1 MDIKR
6 LIRVGTVSNVNAAEG
21 TVRVAFAAQDDMVTY
36 ELPVITRGSKN
47 NKDYWL
53 PDVDEQVLCLFLPNV
68 SGRGVCEGFV
78 LGTFY
83 SSVDAPVENSGDVHA
98 VKYGDGTIIK
108 HDRSTGKL
116 TINATG
122 DIDIIAGGKITINGQ
137 TIYLN

>member
-6 LIRVGTVSNVNAAEG
+6 LIRVGTVSSVNAAAG

-53 PDVDEQVLCLFLPNV
+53 PDVDEQVLCLFLPNI

>member
-1 MDIKR
+1 MDIKK
-6 LIRVGTVSNVNAAEG
+6 LIRVGTVSTVNAAAG
-21 TVRVAFAAQDDMVTY
+21 TVRVAFAAQDEMVTY
-36 ELPVITRGSKN
+36 ELPVLTRGSKS

-53 PDVDEQVLCLFLPNV
+53 PDVDEQVLCIFLPNV

>member
-6 LIRVGTVSNVNAAEG
+6 LIRVGTVSSVNAAAG

-36 ELPVITRGSKN
+36 ELPVITRSSKN

-53 PDVDEQVLCLFLPNV
+53 PDVDEQVLCLFLPNT
-68 SGRGVCEGFV
+68 SGRGVCDGFV

>member
-6 LIRVGTVSNVNAAEG
+6 LIRVGTVSSVNAAAG

-53 PDVDEQVLCLFLPNV
+53 PDVDEQVLCLFLPNT
-68 SGRGVCEGFV
+68 SGRGVCDGFV

-108 HDRSTGKL
+108 HDRRTGKL

-122 DIDIIAGGKITINGQ
+122 DIDIIAGGNVTINGQ
-137 TIYLN
+137 TINLN

>member
-6 LIRVGTVSNVNAAEG
+6 LIRVGTVSSVNAAAG
-21 TVRVAFAAQDDMVTY
+21 TVRVAFSVQDDMVTY

-83 SSVDAPVENSGDVHA
+83 STVDAPVEGSGDVHA
-98 VKYGDGTIIK
+98 IKYGDGSVIK

-122 DIDIIAGGKITINGQ
+122 DIDIIAGGKVTINGQ

>member
-6 LIRVGTVSNVNAAEG
+6 LIRVGTVSSINAAAG

-36 ELPVITRGSKN
+36 ELLVITRGSKN

-53 PDVDEQVLCLFLPNV
+53 PDVDEQVLCLFLPNT
-68 SGRGVCEGFV
+68 SGRGVCDGFV

-83 SSVDAPVENSGDVHA
+83 SSVDAPVENSGNVHA
-98 VKYGDGTIIK
+98 VKYSDGTIIK

>member
-1 MDIKR
+1 MDIKK
-6 LIRVGTVSNVNAAEG
+6 LIRVGTVSSVNAAAG
-21 TVRVAFAAQDDMVTY
+21 SVRVAFAAQDDMVTY

-53 PDVDEQVLCLFLPNV
+53 PDVDEQVLCLFLPNT
-68 SGRGVCEGFV
+68 SGRGVCDGFV

-108 HDRSTGKL
+108 HDCSTGKL

>member
-1 MDIKR
+1 MDIKK
-6 LIRVGTVSNVNAAEG
+6 LIRVGTVSSINAAAG

-53 PDVDEQVLCLFLPNV
+53 PDVDEQVLCLFLPNT
-68 SGRGVCEGFV
+68 SGRGVCDGFV

-83 SSVDAPVENSGDVHA
+83 SSVDAPVESSGDVHA

-108 HDRSTGKL
+108 HDRRTGKL

>member
-6 LIRVGTVSNVNAAEG
+6 LIRVGTVSSVNAAAG

-53 PDVDEQVLCLFLPNV
+53 PDVDEQVLCLFLPNT
-68 SGRGVCEGFV
+68 SGRGVRDGFV

-83 SSVDAPVENSGDVHA
+83 SSVDAPMENSGDVHA

>member
-6 LIRVGTVSNVNAAEG
+6 LIRVGTVSSVNAAAG
-21 TVRVAFAAQDDMVTY
+21 TVRVAFAAQDKMVTY
-36 ELPVITRGSKN
+36 ELPVLTRGSKN

-83 SSVDAPVENSGDVHA
+83 SSVDAPVEGSVDVHA
-98 VKYGDGTIIK
+98 FKFGDGSAIK
-108 HDRSTGKL
+108 HDRNSGKL
-116 TINATG
+116 TINVKG
-122 DIDIIAGGKITINGQ
+122 DIDIIAGGKVTVNGTTIN
-137 TIYLN
+137 LN

>member
-6 LIRVGTVSNVNAAEG
+6 LIRVGTVSSVNAAAG

-53 PDVDEQVLCLFLPNV
+53 PDVDEQVLCLFLPNT
-68 SGRGVCEGFV
+68 SGRGVCDGFV

-98 VKYGDGTIIK
+98 LKYGDGTIIK

-122 DIDIIAGGKITINGQ
+122 DIDIIAGGKVTINGQ

>member
-6 LIRVGTVSNVNAAEG
+6 LIRVGTVSSVNAAAG

-53 PDVDEQVLCLFLPNV
+53 PDIDEQVLCLFLPNT
-68 SGRGVCEGFV
+68 SGRGVCDGFV

-122 DIDIIAGGKITINGQ
+122 DIDIIAGGKVTINGQ

>member
-1 MDIKR
+1 MDIKK
-6 LIRVGTVSNVNAAEG
+6 LIRVGTVSSVNAAAG
-21 TVRVAFAAQDDMVTY
+21 SVRVAFAAQDDMVTY

-122 DIDIIAGGKITINGQ
+122 DIDIIAGGNVTINGQ
-137 TIYLN
+137 TINLN

>member
-6 LIRVGTVSNVNAAEG
+6 LIRVGTVSSVNAAEG

-53 PDVDEQVLCLFLPNV
+53 PDVDEQVLCLFLPNT
-68 SGRGVCEGFV
+68 SGRGVCDGFV

>member
-6 LIRVGTVSNVNAAEG
+6 LIRVGTVSSVNAAAG

-53 PDVDEQVLCLFLPNV
+53 PDVDEQVLCLFLPNT
-68 SGRGVCEGFV
+68 SGRGVCDGFV

-108 HDRSTGKL
+108 HDCSTGKL

-122 DIDIIAGGKITINGQ
+122 DIDIIAGGKVTINGQ

>member
-1 MDIKR
+1 MDIKK
-6 LIRVGTVSNVNAAEG
+6 LIRVGTVSSVNAAAG
-21 TVRVAFAAQDDMVTY
+21 SVRVAFAAQDDMVTY

-53 PDVDEQVLCLFLPNV
+53 PDVDEQVLCLFLPNT
-68 SGRGVCEGFV
+68 SGRGVCDGFV

-122 DIDIIAGGKITINGQ
+122 DIDIIAGGNVTINGQ

>member
-1 MDIKR
+1 MDIKK
-6 LIRVGTVSNVNAAEG
+6 LIRVGTVSSVNAAAG

-53 PDVDEQVLCLFLPNV
+53 PDVDEQVLCLFLPNT
-68 SGRGVCEGFV
+68 SGRGVCDGFV

-83 SSVDAPVENSGDVHA
+83 SSIDAPVENSGDVHA

-116 TINATG
+116 TINATS

>member
-6 LIRVGTVSNVNAAEG
+6 LIRVGTVSSVNAAAG

-53 PDVDEQVLCLFLPNV
+53 PDVDEQVLCLFLPNT
-68 SGRGVCEGFV
+68 SGRGVCDGFV

-83 SSVDAPVENSGDVHA
+83 SSIDAPVENSGDVHA

-122 DIDIIAGGKITINGQ
+122 DIDIIAGGKVTINGQ

>member
-6 LIRVGTVSNVNAAEG
+6 LIRVGTVSSVNAAAG

-53 PDVDEQVLCLFLPNV
+53 PDVDEQVLCLFLPNT
-68 SGRGVCEGFV
+68 SGRGVCDGFV

>member
-6 LIRVGTVSNVNAAEG
+6 LIRVGTVSSVNAAG
-21 TVRVAFAAQDDMVTY
+21 TVRVAFNAQDDMVTY
-36 ELPVITRGSKN
+36 ELPVVTHGSKS

-83 SSVDAPVENSGDVHA
+83 SSVDAPVESSVDVHA
-98 VKYGDGTIIK
+98 FKFGDGSVVK

-122 DIDIIAGGKITINGQ
+122 NIEIIAGGKVTINGT
-137 TIYLN
+137 TINLN

>member
-6 LIRVGTVSNVNAAEG
+6 LIRVGTVSSVNAAAG

-53 PDVDEQVLCLFLPNV
+53 PDVDEQVLCLFLPNT
-68 SGRGVCEGFV
+68 SGRGVRDGFV

-137 TIYLN
+137 TIYSN

>member
-1 MDIKR
+1 MDIKK
-6 LIRVGTVSNVNAAEG
+6 LIRVGTVSSVNPAAG

-68 SGRGVCEGFV
+68 SGRGVCDGFV
-78 LGTFY
+78 IGTFY

-108 HDRSTGKL
+108 HDRRTGKL

-122 DIDIIAGGKITINGQ
+122 DIDIIAGGNVTINGQ
-137 TIYLN
+137 TINLN

>member
-1 MDIKR
+1 MDIKK
-6 LIRVGTVSNVNAAEG
+6 LIRVGTVSSVNAAAG

-53 PDVDEQVLCLFLPNV
+53 PDVDEQVLCLFLPNT
-68 SGRGVCEGFV
+68 SGRGVCDGFV

-122 DIDIIAGGKITINGQ
+122 DIDIIAGGNVTINGQ

>member
-6 LIRVGTVSNVNAAEG
+6 LIRVGTVSSVNAAAG
-21 TVRVAFAAQDDMVTY
+21 SVRVAFAAQDDMVTY

-83 SSVDAPVENSGDVHA
+83 SSVDAPVENSGDAHA

>member
-1 MDIKR
+1 MDIKK
-6 LIRVGTVSNVNAAEG
+6 LIRVGTVSSINAAAG

-53 PDVDEQVLCLFLPNV
+53 PDVDEQVLCLFLPNT
-68 SGRGVCEGFV
+68 SGRGVCDGFV

-122 DIDIIAGGKITINGQ
+122 DIDIIAGGNVTINGQ

>member
-1 MDIKR
+1 MDIKK
-6 LIRVGTVSNVNAAEG
+6 LIRVGTVSSINAAAG

-53 PDVDEQVLCLFLPNV
+53 PDVDEQVLCLFLPNT
-68 SGRGVCEGFV
+68 SGRGVRDGFV

-83 SSVDAPVENSGDVHA
+83 SSVEAPVENSGDVHA

-122 DIDIIAGGKITINGQ
+122 DIDIIAGGNVTINGQ

>member
-6 LIRVGTVSNVNAAEG
+6 LIRVGTVSSVNAAAG

-36 ELPVITRGSKN
+36 ELPVITRGSRS

-53 PDVDEQVLCLFLPNV
+53 PDVDEQVLCLFLPNT
-68 SGRGVCEGFV
+68 SGRGICDGFV

>member
-6 LIRVGTVSNVNAAEG
+6 LIRVGTVSSVNAAAG

-53 PDVDEQVLCLFLPNV
+53 PDVDEQVLCLFLPNT
-68 SGRGVCEGFV
+68 SGRGICDGFV

-122 DIDIIAGGKITINGQ
+122 DIDIIAGGKVTINGQ

>member
-6 LIRVGTVSNVNAAEG
+6 LIRVGTVSSVNAAAG

-53 PDVDEQVLCLFLPNV
+53 PDVDEQVLCLFLPNT
-68 SGRGVCEGFV
+68 SGRGVCDGFV

-83 SSVDAPVENSGDVHA
+83 SSIDAPVENSGDVHA

-137 TIYLN
+137 TVYLN

>member
-6 LIRVGTVSNVNAAEG
+6 LIRVGTVSSVNAVAG
-21 TVRVAFAAQDDMVTY
+21 TVRVAFSAQDDMVTY
-36 ELPVITRGSKN
+36 ELPVVTRGSKS

-83 SSVDAPVENSGDVHA
+83 SSVDAPVESSVDVHA
-98 VKYGDGTIIK
+98 FKFGDGSVVK

-122 DIDIIAGGKITINGQ
+122 DIEIIAGGKVTINGT
-137 TIYLN
+137 TINLN

>member
-1 MDIKR
+1 MDIKK
-6 LIRVGTVSNVNAAEG
+6 LIRVGTVSSVNAAAG
-21 TVRVAFAAQDDMVTY
+21 SVRVAFAAQDDMVTY

-53 PDVDEQVLCLFLPNV
+53 PDVDEQVLCLFLPNT
-68 SGRGVCEGFV
+68 SGRGVRDGFV

-108 HDRSTGKL
+108 HDRRTGKL

-122 DIDIIAGGKITINGQ
+122 DIDIIAGGNVTINGQ
-137 TIYLN
+137 TINLN

>member
-6 LIRVGTVSNVNAAEG
+6 LIRVGTVSSVNAAAG

-53 PDVDEQVLCLFLPNV
+53 PDVDEQVLCLFLPNT
-68 SGRGVCEGFV
+68 SGRGVRDGFV

-122 DIDIIAGGKITINGQ
+122 DIDIIAGGNVTINGQ
-137 TIYLN
+137 TINLN

>member
-1 MDIKR
+1 MDIKK
-6 LIRVGTVSNVNAAEG
+6 LIRVGTVSSVNAAAG

-53 PDVDEQVLCLFLPNV
+53 PDVDEQVLCLFLPNT
-68 SGRGVCEGFV
+68 SGRGVCDGFV

-83 SSVDAPVENSGDVHA
+83 SSIDGAGGKQRRCTCD
-98 VKYGDGTIIK
+98 KYGDGTIIK

-122 DIDIIAGGKITINGQ
+122 DLDIIAGGKITINGQ

>member
-1 MDIKR
+1 MDIKK
-6 LIRVGTVSNVNAAEG
+6 LIRVGTVSTVNAAAG
-21 TVRVAFAAQDDMVTY
+21 TVRVAFAAQDEMVTY
-36 ELPVITRGSKN
+36 ELPVLTRGSKS

-53 PDVDEQVLCLFLPNV
+53 PDVDEQVLCIFLPNV
-68 SGRGVCEGFV
+68 SGHGVCEGFV

>member
-1 MDIKR
+1 MDIKK
-6 LIRVGTVSNVNAAEG
+6 LIRVGTVSSVNPAAG

-68 SGRGVCEGFV
+68 SGRGVCDGFV
-78 LGTFY
+78 IGTFY

-108 HDRSTGKL
+108 HDRRTGKL

-122 DIDIIAGGKITINGQ
+122 NIDIIAGGNVTINGQ
-137 TIYLN
+137 TINLN

>member
-6 LIRVGTVSNVNAAEG
+6 LIRVGTVSSVNAAVG

-53 PDVDEQVLCLFLPNV
+53 PDVDEQVLCLFLPNT
-68 SGRGVCEGFV
+68 SGRGVCDGFV

-83 SSVDAPVENSGDVHA
+83 SSIDAPVENSGDVHA

-122 DIDIIAGGKITINGQ
+122 DIDIIAGGKITINGK

>member
-6 LIRVGTVSNVNAAEG
+6 LIRVGTVSSVNAAAG

-53 PDVDEQVLCLFLPNV
+53 PDVDEQVLCLFLPNT
-68 SGRGVCEGFV
+68 SGRGVCDGFV

-83 SSVDAPVENSGDVHA
+83 SSVDAPMENSGDVHA

-122 DIDIIAGGKITINGQ
+122 DIDIIAGGKVTINGQ

>member
-1 MDIKR
+1 MDIKK
-6 LIRVGTVSNVNAAEG
+6 LIRVGTVSSVNPAAG

-68 SGRGVCEGFV
+68 SGRGVCDGFV
-78 LGTFY
+78 IGTFY

-108 HDRSTGKL
+108 HDRRTGKL